1 MKFIPAP
8 LAGAFVIEME
18 AVEDD
23 RGFFARTVC
32 VEQFA
37 LHGLNAGFVQQSVSF
52 NARAG
57 TLRGLHYQAAP
68 HEEEKLVRVTS
79 GAIFDVIVDLR
90 RDSPTWGKCFGVELT
105 AANHRQL
112 YIPRGF
118 AHGFQTLCRET
129 EILYQMT
136 VPFAPQSG
144 RGIRWDDPRLAIAWP
159 ACDERTISEKDRSL
173 PYLSELS

>member
-1 MKFIPAP
+1 MKFIPTP

-32 VEQFA
+32 AEQFE
-37 LHGLNAGFVQQSVSF
+37 LHGLKAGFVQQSVSF
-52 NARAG
+52 NTKAG

-68 HEEEKLVRVTS
+68 HEEEKLVRATA

-90 RDSPTWGKCFGVELT
+90 RDSPTWGKWFGVELT
-105 AANHRQL
+105 AANRRQL
-112 YIPRGF
+112 YIPRGV
-118 AHGFQTLCRET
+118 AHGFQTICAET
-129 EILYQMT
+129 EVLYEMT

-144 RGIRWDDPRLAIAWP
+144 RGIRWDDPQLGIAWP
-159 ACDERTISEKDRSL
+159 ACDDRTISAKDQSL
-173 PYLSELS
+173 PCLSELS